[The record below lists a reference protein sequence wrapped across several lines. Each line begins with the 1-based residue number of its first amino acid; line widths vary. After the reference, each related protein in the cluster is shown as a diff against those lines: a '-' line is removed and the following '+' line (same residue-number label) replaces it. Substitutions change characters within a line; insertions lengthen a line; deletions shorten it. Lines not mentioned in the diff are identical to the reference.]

1 MPTCHGNS
9 RDARGSASA
18 ASAPPNMPVLMN
30 MLVPAAAASSL
41 AAATRRPVRGNCRVD
56 VDTTAAARDPLSART
71 ECVNETADEAAFF
84 FASMVVL
91 EASALLYVSSSPT
104 LARQYAQRARKNI
117 DDIHAFAAA
126 SVTTEGF
133 CGGQR
138 RPAWVVPLTHRSRT
152 LGAPRGDRNAP
163 A

>member
-84 FASMVVL
+84 FRVYGRAGSVCIALRVVL
-91 EASALLYVSSSPT
+91 ADAGTPVRSTGPKKY
-104 LARQYAQRARKNI
+104 
-117 DDIHAFAAA
+117 
-126 SVTTEGF
+126 
-133 CGGQR
+133 R
-138 RPAWVVPLTHRSRT
+138 RH
-152 LGAPRGDRNAP
+152 
-163 A
+163 

>member
-1 MPTCHGNS
+1 M
-9 RDARGSASA
+9 
-18 ASAPPNMPVLMN
+18 
-30 MLVPAAAASSL
+30 
-41 AAATRRPVRGNCRVD
+41 D

-84 FASMVVL
+84 FVSMVVL

-104 LARQYAQRARKNI
+104 LARQYAQQARKNV
-117 DDIHAFAAA
+117 DDIDAAA

-138 RPAWVVPLTHRSRT
+138 RPAWAISLTHRSRT